1 MSHSREDILS
11 QTRKILVELF
21 ELEQDELTENARIY
35 EDLDIDSI
43 DTVDLLIELKR
54 FTGKCKLHFM
64 MSILIAWF
72 GMALIQNI
80 SKLHAVNY

>member
-54 FTGKCKLHFM
+54 FTGKDIKPQAFSESKTLGDIV
-64 MSILIAWF
+64 SIIAE
-72 GMALIQNI
+72 
-80 SKLHAVNY
+80 Y